1 MKIRNT
7 ITKLITITMAVAAM
21 AVIGSIW
28 TTQAQHVRVFDGVTF
43 AAVVPGQAIRLSV
56 GNTAESATNRFV
68 YMYYTVSNPS
78 GVPLYESG
86 RIQVPPRE
94 FRFSDVSRRDLNTEG
109 EPGTG
114 RAQVMDRFSKIPVQ
128 VKAGVRDVVVAFVDR
143 PQVETS
149 ENLQKLQP
157 YGGLTGG
164 AGARSPGD
172 PA

>member
-1 MKIRNT
+1 
-7 ITKLITITMAVAAM
+7 MAVAAM
-21 AVIGSIW
+21 AVVGSIW

-94 FRFSDVSRRDLNTEG
+94 FRFSDVSRPDLNTEG

-114 RAQVMDRFSKIPVQ
+114 RAQVMVRVTIEVPAGSNPEDIPCSLEVVDERTGSSVYRF
-128 VKAGVRDVVVAFVDR
+128 
-143 PQVETS
+143 
-149 ENLQKLQP
+149 
-157 YGGLTGG
+157 TGW
-164 AGARSPGD
+164 AHFE
-172 PA
+172 